1 MVGLKSGLS
10 KTARE
15 WTMRISAFRT
25 AVLTYV
31 VIGHPPPVV
40 AQVDEQ
46 RAREYFKEA
55 RALCERDGGRL
66 WGVSL
71 CGPMVIADAA
81 TGTMATSQPAPA
93 GDRPRVL
100 GLVNAPIQWGGITWS
115 AYNWQ
120 MIPKDDQGERGR
132 LFMHEL
138 FHCIQPR
145 LGLAPPTTGAGE
157 NSHLDS
163 LEGRYWMR
171 LEWRALARALG
182 ASGAARTFAIADA
195 LAFRA
200 ARHRLFPAAAVSEHV
215 VDINEGLATYTQYV
229 TGSDSAED
237 ARRHAMATLSA
248 SETGTS
254 FVRTFAYAS
263 GSGYGLLLDAL
274 SPGWHR
280 KITGASDFGELL
292 SAAAG
297 VTAAPDAA
305 AAAARYDGASLRVA
319 EEQRDRAQQ
328 AIIAE
333 LRRRYVDGPVLIV
346 PRAGSGSVDSTGAT
360 VIPGAGTVFRAVTNK
375 GVWGF
380 FDAPGGALISADGET
395 ISLPAPVVVDATT
408 LKGDGWTATVGPG
421 WTVQPGPRPG
431 SFRVMRQ

>member
-1 MVGLKSGLS
+1 MGQGCWCLLFVVV
-10 KTARE
+10 
-15 WTMRISAFRT
+15 
-25 AVLTYV
+25 AVV
-31 VIGHPPPVV
+31 PAA
-40 AQVDEQ
+40 AQVDQARAEQ
-46 RAREYFKEA
+46 YFKEA
-55 RALCERDGGRL
+55 QALCERDGGRL

-81 TGTMATSQPAPA
+81 TGTIATSQPAPA

-100 GLVNAPIQWGGITWS
+100 GFVNAPVQWGGITWS

-145 LGLAPPTTGAGE
+145 LGLTTGGSAGE

-163 LEGRYWMR
+163 LEARYWMR

-182 ASGAARTFAIADA
+182 ASGAARTSAIADA

-200 ARHRLFPAAAVSEHV
+200 ARHQRFPGAAAAEHPV
-215 VDINEGLATYTQYV
+215 EINEGIATYTQYV

-237 ARRHAMATLSA
+237 ASRLATATLSA
-248 SETGTS
+248 SETPTS

-263 GSGYGLLLDAL
+263 GAGYGLLLDAL

-280 KITGASDFGELL
+280 KITAASDFGQLL

-305 AAAARYDGASLRVA
+305 AAAARYDGASLRAA
-319 EEQRDRAQQ
+319 EEQRDREQQ

-346 PRAGSGSVDSTGAT
+346 PRAGSGSVNNMGAT
-360 VIPGAGTVFRAVTNK
+360 VIPGAGTVFRAMANK
-375 GVWGF
+375 GAWGF
-380 FDAPGGALISADGET
+380 FDARDGALISADGET

-431 SFRVMRQ
+431 SFRVVRQ

>member
-1 MVGLKSGLS
+1 
-10 KTARE
+10 
-15 WTMRISAFRT
+15 MRISALCT
-25 AVLTYV
+25 AILAYV
-31 VIGHPPPVV
+31 VIGHPAPAV
-40 AQVDEQ
+40 AQVDQQ
-46 RAREYFKEA
+46 RAAQYFKEA
-55 RALCERDGGRL
+55 QTLCERDGGRL

-93 GDRPRVL
+93 GDRPRAL
-100 GLVNAPIQWGGITWS
+100 GFVNAPLQWGGTTWS

-145 LGLAPPTTGAGE
+145 LDCCRWSGPMAPSAGE

-182 ASGAARTFAIADA
+182 ASGAARTSAIADA

-200 ARHRLFPAAAVSEHV
+200 ARHQRFQAAAASEHV
-215 VDINEGLATYTQYV
+215 VDINEGIATYTQYV
-229 TGSDSAED
+229 TGSDGAQD
-237 ARRHAMATLSA
+237 AIRNAMAELA
-248 SETGTS
+248 AAETGTS

-263 GSGYGLLLDAL
+263 GAGYGLLLDAL

-280 KITGASDFGELL
+280 KITAASDFGQLL

-305 AAAARYDGASLRVA
+305 AAAARYDGASLRLA
-319 EEQRDRAQQ
+319 EEQRDREQQ

-346 PRAGSGSVDSTGAT
+346 PRAGSGSSNSMGAT
-360 VIPGAGTVFRAVTNK
+360 VIPGVGTVFRSMANK
-375 GVWGF
+375 GAWGF
-380 FDAPGGALISADGET
+380 FDAQGGALISADEET
-395 ISLPAPVVVDATT
+395 IWLPAPVVVDATT
-408 LKGDGWTATVGPG
+408 LKGEGWTATIGPG

-431 SFRVMRQ
+431 SFRVVRQ

>member
-1 MVGLKSGLS
+1 M
-10 KTARE
+10 
-15 WTMRISAFRT
+15 WISAFCT
-25 AVLTYV
+25 AVLTCV
-31 VIGHPPPVV
+31 VIGYPSPAA
-40 AQVDEQ
+40 AQVDQARAEQ
-46 RAREYFKEA
+46 YFKEA

-81 TGTMATSQPAPA
+81 TGTIATSQPAPA

-100 GLVNAPIQWGGITWS
+100 GLVNAPVQWGGITWS

-145 LGLAPPTTGAGE
+145 LGLTAGG
-157 NSHLDS
+157 SADTADHLDS

-182 ASGAARTFAIADA
+182 ASGAARTSATADA

-200 ARHRLFPAAAVSEHV
+200 ARHQRFPGAATAEHPV
-215 VDINEGLATYTQYV
+215 EINEGIATYTQYV
-229 TGSDSAED
+229 TGSHNAED
-237 ARRHAMATLSA
+237 ASRHARATLSA
-248 SETGTS
+248 AETGTS

-263 GSGYGLLLDAL
+263 GAGYGLLLDAL

-280 KITGASDFGELL
+280 KITAASDFGQLL

-297 VTAAPDAA
+297 VTAMPDAA
-305 AAAARYDGASLRVA
+305 AAAARYDGASLRAA
-319 EEQRDRAQQ
+319 EEQRDREQQ

-346 PRAGSGSVDSTGAT
+346 PRAGSGSINNMGAT
-360 VIPGAGTVFRAVTNK
+360 VIPGVGTVFRAMANK
-375 GVWGF
+375 GAWGF
-380 FDAPGGALISADGET
+380 FDARDGALISADGET

-431 SFRVMRQ
+431 SFRVIRQ

>member
-1 MVGLKSGLS
+1 
-10 KTARE
+10 
-15 WTMRISAFRT
+15 
-25 AVLTYV
+25 
-31 VIGHPPPVV
+31 V
-40 AQVDEQ
+40 AQVDQ
-46 RAREYFKEA
+46 QLAQEYFKEA

-81 TGTMATSQPAPA
+81 TGTVATSQPAPA
-93 GDRPRVL
+93 GDRPREL
-100 GLVNAPIQWGGITWS
+100 GFVNAPVQWGGTTWS
-115 AYNWQ
+115 AYVWQ
-120 MIPKDDQGERGR
+120 MIPKDDQAERGR

-145 LGLAPPTTGAGE
+145 LGLTTGGPGAGE

-182 ASGAARTFAIADA
+182 ASGAARTSAIADA

-200 ARHRLFPAAAVSEHV
+200 ARHQRFPGAAAREHP
-215 VDINEGLATYTQYV
+215 VDINEGIATYTQFV
-229 TGSDSAED
+229 TGSEGAQDAIRNAVAGLAAADS
-237 ARRHAMATLSA
+237 
-248 SETGTS
+248 GTS

-263 GSGYGLLLDAL
+263 GAGYGLLLDAL
-274 SPGWHR
+274 TPGWHR
-280 KITGASDFGELL
+280 KITAASDVGQLL

-297 VTAAPDAA
+297 VTAAPDAV
-305 AAAARYDGASLRVA
+305 AAAARYDGAQVRAA
-319 EEQRDRAQQ
+319 EEQRDREQQ

-333 LRRRYVDGPVLIV
+333 VRRRYVNGPVLIV
-346 PRAGSGSVDSTGAT
+346 PRAGSGSINNMGAT
-360 VIPGAGTVFRAVTNK
+360 VIPGAGTVFRAMANK
-375 GVWGF
+375 GAWGF
-380 FDAPGGALISADGET
+380 FDAPGGALVSADEET
-395 ISLPAPVVVDATT
+395 IWLPAPVVVDATT

-431 SFRVMRQ
+431 SLRVVRQ

>member
-1 MVGLKSGLS
+1 
-10 KTARE
+10 
-15 WTMRISAFRT
+15 MRIPACCRAIVAF
-25 AVLTYV
+25 V
-31 VIGHPPPVV
+31 VIGHPPAAV
-40 AQVDEQ
+40 AQVDQQ
-46 RAREYFKEA
+46 RAQEYFKEA
-55 RALCERDGGRL
+55 QTLCERDGGRL

-71 CGPMVIADAA
+71 CGPMVFADAA
-81 TGTMATSQPAPA
+81 TGTIATSQPAPA
-93 GDRPRVL
+93 GDRPRVI
-100 GLVNAPIQWGGITWS
+100 GFVNAPVQWGGITWS
-115 AYNWQ
+115 AYVWQ

-145 LGLAPPTTGAGE
+145 LGLTPPPAGE
-157 NSHLDS
+157 SSHLDS
-163 LEGRYWMR
+163 LEGRYWLR

-182 ASGAARTFAIADA
+182 ASGAARTSAIADA

-200 ARHRLFPAAAVSEHV
+200 ARHQRFPGAAAAEHLV
-215 VDINEGLATYTQYV
+215 EINEGIATYTQYV

-237 ARRHAMATLSA
+237 ASRHATATLAA
-248 SETGTS
+248 SEAGTS

-263 GSGYGLLLDAL
+263 GAGYGLLLDAL

-297 VTAAPDAA
+297 VTPAPDVA
-305 AAAARYDGASLRVA
+305 AAAARYDGASLRVV
-319 EEQRDRAQQ
+319 EEQRDREQQ
-328 AIIAE
+328 TIIAE

-346 PRAGSGSVDSTGAT
+346 PRAGSGSVNNMGAT
-360 VIPGAGTVFRAVTNK
+360 VIPGAGMVVRAMANK
-375 GVWGF
+375 GAWGS
-380 FDAPGGALISADGET
+380 FDAQGGALIAADDET
-395 ISLPAPVVVDATT
+395 ISLPAPVIVDATT

-431 SFRVMRQ
+431 SFRVVRQ